1 MKNLF
6 IYLTFIISTI
16 FCVYGYFTMDITT
29 DEKIFMFLFGDM
41 FFSLLVMMSVNDI
54 RQYKKERKLKPQLF

>member
-54 RQYKKERKLKPQLF
+54 RQYKKEMKLKPQLF